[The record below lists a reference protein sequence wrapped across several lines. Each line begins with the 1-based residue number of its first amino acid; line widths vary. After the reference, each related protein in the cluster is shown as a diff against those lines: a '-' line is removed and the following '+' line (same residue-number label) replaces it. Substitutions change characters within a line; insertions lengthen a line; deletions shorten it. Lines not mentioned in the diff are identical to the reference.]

1 MLLPVTGPD
10 NVVTERQAIVVGTD
24 GSPSAARAVDCA
36 ADLAGSTGGV
46 VHIVMA
52 YKPVTPGAFT
62 LHPPYNPGTTAEEI
76 LDAAAERVRG
86 SDVEVKTHALHAA
99 AADALIAVAEAEQA
113 RMIVVGSKG
122 MDSGRRFLLG
132 SVPDRVSHHAPR
144 SVLIVR
150 TGSDGAGEPKSG
162 QSERLDVH

>member
-1 MLLPVTGPD
+1 MTAAAGSD
-10 NVVTERQAIVVGTD
+10 RSAIVVGTD

-36 ADLAGSTGGV
+36 ANLAGSMDGV

-52 YKPVTPGAFT
+52 YKPLTPGAFT
-62 LHPPYNPGTTAEEI
+62 LHAPYNPATTAEEI
-76 LDAAAERVRG
+76 LTAAAERVRA
-86 SDVEVKTHALHAA
+86 SNVEVMTHALHAA
-99 AADALIAVAEAEQA
+99 AADALIAIAEAEQA

-132 SVPDRVSHHAPR
+132 SVPDRVSHHAPC

-150 TGSDGAGEPKSG
+150 TGENAAQGEAEAK
-162 QSERLDVH
+162 R